1 MRPNLD
7 DQIITIT
14 KITKTFAF
22 SYMQDS
28 NNWFKGYFQC
38 VPSCPN
44 TTYLT
49 KLCLCY
55 SEASLDYINPES
67 SCLPT
72 HVDNCTKHVHI
83 TFGIGK
89 RLVKICV

>member
-1 MRPNLD
+1 MC
-7 DQIITIT
+7 
-14 KITKTFAF
+14 
-22 SYMQDS
+22 S
-28 NNWFKGYFQC
+28 
-38 VPSCPN
+38 SCPN

-49 KLCLCY
+49 KLCLYY
-55 SEASLDYINPES
+55 SEPSLDYISLET

-72 HVDNCTKHVHI
+72 LVDNCTKPVHI